1 MIQMTLDN
9 PRTTISKII
18 DIKESLPKKQR
29 KLCDYILK
37 NYQSIG
43 LITIK
48 ELASNAEVGISTVM
62 RTINALGYENF
73 NDLRKDIYDESLPT
87 DSVWTLKNSIT
98 EIQKEGGRA
107 PTLVQVWKES
117 VNLLNKTLD
126 SDLMENFEIVIDY
139 IEKSSQINIL
149 GTRPYKATALYFE
162 QLLGEFYSKIR
173 QLSNDTEVIYD
184 RILQLDKDEILVV
197 FAFEP
202 YTNRIIEAVK
212 LAYELGNKIILI
224 TDYISCPIISYA
236 SATLKVEVSKEQFSV
251 VPTIALIEALVIEIG
266 KRSSEESIQ
275 KLKRL
280 EKTLREK
287 NVIFSY

>member
-1 MIQMTLDN
+1 MSLDN
-9 PRTTISKII
+9 PGTTINKIV
-18 DIKESLPKKQR
+18 DIKDSLPKRQR
-29 KLCDYILK
+29 QLCDYILK

-48 ELASNAEVGISTVM
+48 ELASNAEVGVSTVM

-73 NDLRKDIYDESLPT
+73 NDLRKDIYEESFPSE
-87 DSVWTLKNSIT
+87 SVWTLKNSIT
-98 EIQKEGGRA
+98 EIQQEGGRA

-117 VNLLNKTLD
+117 VNLLNESLD
-126 SDLMENFEIVIDY
+126 PDLMENFEIAIDL
-139 IEKSSQINIL
+139 IEKSSHVNIL
-149 GTRPYKATALYFE
+149 GSRPYKATALYFE
-162 QLLGEFYSKIR
+162 QLLGEFYSKIG
-173 QLSNDTEVIYD
+173 QLSHDTEVIYD
-184 RILQLDKDEILVV
+184 RILQFEKDEILVV

-224 TDYISCPIISYA
+224 TDYISCPVISYA
-236 SATLKVEVSKEQFSV
+236 SVTLKVEVSKEQFSI
-251 VPTIALIEALVIEIG
+251 VPIIALIEALVIEIG
-266 KRSSEESIQ
+266 KRSSEESI
-275 KLKRL
+275 KRLKRL

>member
-1 MIQMTLDN
+1 MSLDN
-9 PRTTISKII
+9 PRTTLTKIV
-18 DIKESLPKKQR
+18 DIKDTLPKRQR
-29 KLCDYILK
+29 QLCDYILK

-48 ELASNAEVGISTVM
+48 ELASKANVGISTVM

-73 NDLRKDIYDESLPT
+73 NDLRKDLYDEALPT
-87 DSVWTLKNSIT
+87 ESVWALKTSIE
-98 EIQKEGGRA
+98 EIQKEGGSA

-117 VNLLNKTLD
+117 VDLLNKTLD
-126 SDLMENFEIVIDY
+126 PDLMENFEIVIDL
-139 IEKSSQINIL
+139 IEKSSSINIL

-162 QLLGEFYSKIR
+162 QLLGEFYSRIR
-173 QLSNDTEVIYD
+173 QLSHDTEIIYD
-184 RILQLDKDEILVV
+184 KILQFEEDEVFVV

-202 YTNRIIEAVK
+202 YSNRIIEAVK
-212 LAYELGNKIILI
+212 LVHELGNKIILI
-224 TDYISCPIISYA
+224 TDYISCPILSYA
-236 SATLKVEVSKEQFSV
+236 SAILKVEVSKEQFSV

-266 KRSSEESIQ
+266 KRSSEESVK

-287 NVIFSY
+287 KEIFSYSN